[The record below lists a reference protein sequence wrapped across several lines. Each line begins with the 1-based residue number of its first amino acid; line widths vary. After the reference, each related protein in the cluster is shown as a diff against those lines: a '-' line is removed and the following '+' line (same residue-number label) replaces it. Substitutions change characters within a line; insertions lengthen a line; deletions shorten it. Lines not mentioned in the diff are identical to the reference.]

1 MAKRRGKNEG
11 SIRQRK
17 DGLWEGALTIGVT
30 EKGNPKRRSV
40 YGKTRAEVAK
50 KLNHLLT
57 QQHSGLL
64 AEPSKMAVADCVE
77 RWIKGKTNIDDG
89 TREKY
94 RYEVKPLM
102 TKIGHVKLQD
112 LRTLH
117 VRDAYTALKSLS
129 VRAQRKAALHLRAAL
144 REAFHDGAIAKNFAE
159 GVKVSAPRVEKVA
172 QVWNAEEVSS
182 FLKVAESDP
191 LYALFY
197 VMLTLGLRR
206 GEALGL
212 SWKYVNFTQG
222 SVSIRQSLV
231 ADVKGGSF
239 TLKEVKT
246 PSSRRTLYLPQDV
259 LTLLKVHK
267 TRQDEARRYL
277 GEAWTDCGLVFTT
290 SIGTPI
296 HPRNALRSLKRLCD
310 DAKVTKLRLHDLRH
324 TYASLALQR
333 GTPVELVSERLGH
346 ARVDIT
352 LNTYRHLYDAERQS
366 AALSLTDLLGSK
378 PRSVN

>member
-1 MAKRRGKNEG
+1 MARRRGKNEG

-17 DGLWEGALTIGVT
+17 DGLWEGALTVGLT

-40 YGKTRAEVAK
+40 YGKTRAECAK

-64 AEPSKMAVADCVE
+64 AEPSKMTVANCVE
-77 RWIKGKTNIDDG
+77 RWVKNKTNIDDG
-89 TREKY
+89 TRDKY
-94 RYEVKPLM
+94 RYEVKALM
-102 TKIGHVKLQD
+102 AKIGHLKLQD

-117 VRDAYTALKSLS
+117 VRDAYTALQSLS

-144 REAFHDGAIAKNFAE
+144 REAFHDGAIGKNFAE

-172 QVWNAEEVSS
+172 QVWNTEEVSS
-182 FLKVAESDP
+182 FLKAAENDP
-191 LYALFY
+191 LYSLFY

-212 SWKYVNFTQG
+212 SWKHVNFTQG

-231 ADVKGGSF
+231 ANVKDGSVK
-239 TLKEVKT
+239 LKEVKT

-259 LTLLKVHK
+259 LTLLKVHR
-267 TRQDEARRYL
+267 TRQDERKREL
-277 GEAWTDCGLVFTT
+277 GEAWTDSGLVFTT
-290 SIGTPI
+290 SIGTPY
-296 HPRNALRSLKRLCD
+296 HPRNALRSLRRLCD
-310 DAKVTKLRLHDLRH
+310 DAGVTTLRLHDLRH

-366 AALSLTDLLGSK
+366 AALSLSDLLGSQ